1 MSNKRGKVINYI
13 AMAAVLFVLI
23 LAFFLKNQTITYDI
37 AGSTKTSVLLESGQ
51 TVVQTYSPNR
61 RDIKEFDFG
70 LSGET
75 ELSGEYTLVVTEM
88 DDMSGDAIYNI
99 TSSYSGEKDS
109 FLRFKLPKKYN
120 PTPGVRMNLFLKSDA
135 GNAKA
140 VELAAD
146 PTYRSA
152 FIIDG
157 QSGERVLGDATLD
170 LHVVS
175 EKNYKWFLFIY
186 ILIVTIGV
194 TLLISLLFG
203 GLFEDNVA
211 LAMTFSVF
219 FAYIL
224 GMLGLLKFAAGLVFI
239 AAVAGIV
246 LYFIDCNKK
255 DILFYKNIDS
265 GMLLWVVA
273 VAVLFATIRHTYIGD
288 PDSVFYINK
297 CRYMFWTDK
306 LAVRPGYAFFL
317 PMLAYLFETVNG
329 VFSEDVF
336 LIAIK
341 IYEFAVLFAF
351 LNIIKVKNE
360 KCGLLYKLLFLGLC
374 TVLAIA
380 VHPSAYFTALMD
392 IPFAITL
399 SLVIKNLYP
408 FKTDK
413 FSMIRTISTAIVL
426 VMIKRSGL
434 PVVMIISVI
443 LMIQA
448 LRLRKN
454 DKDIVK
460 RYLKAV
466 LIFLLCCIIAGKGID
481 IYSSH
486 TQESIQIDSANDYEY
501 IEKKAEEPSVGR
513 SSEGQQVS
521 STEVGVKELVKT
533 TGVKGVIDA
542 LDGTLLKKLI
552 ATFFSVNVLL
562 GMSYAEVL
570 GVMLLIPAV
579 VWLIRKDDT
588 ALEFLI
594 TVSELVLASLMYYGI
609 IAYKYLFVIEA
620 FNRYSL
626 NAYDRYAIH
635 FIGAVAI
642 YEVLYLVKVL
652 HTQSD
657 EKRSDLRLF
666 VLTLVMLVLVCLRTD
681 FESITSEIDYDIRSI
696 EARRDALEREM
707 SIYYGYGH
715 PLTIYMPDSSFDQAQ
730 YYVKRINLEYWNSMA
745 SFNRSNIASED
756 MVDDYANYLYNN
768 FEYLY
773 LVNYDSD
780 FLKYGAKL
788 FKGEEQDIKRHALYH
803 VDKNPDGTVAL
814 SYLGQIPFED
824 NILRTPDGASRIGG

>member
-1 MSNKRGKVINYI
+1 MSSKRSKVINYI
-13 AMAAVLFVLI
+13 AMTAVLIVLI

-37 AGSTKTSVLLESGQ
+37 AGKTDTSVLLESGQ

-61 RDIKEFDFG
+61 RDISEFDFG
-70 LSGET
+70 LSKES
-75 ELSGEYTLVVTEM
+75 ELSGKYTLVVTEK
-88 DDMSGDAIYNI
+88 DDLSGDAIYNV
-99 TSSYSGEKDS
+99 TSSYSGEKES
-109 FLRFKLPKKYN
+109 LLRFKLPKKYN
-120 PTPGVRMNLFLKSDA
+120 PTPGVRINLVLRSDE

-146 PTYRSA
+146 SSYRSVST
-152 FIIDG
+152 IDG
-157 QSGERVLGDATLD
+157 QSGESVLGDATLD
-170 LHVVS
+170 LHVLS

-186 ILIVTIGV
+186 ILIVTMGV
-194 TLLISLLFG
+194 TLLISRYFG
-203 GLFEDNVA
+203 GLFEDNIA
-211 LAMTFSVF
+211 LSITFSVF

-224 GMLGLLKFAAGLVFI
+224 GMLGLLRFAAGLIFV
-239 AAVAGIV
+239 AAIAGIV

-255 DILFYKNIDS
+255 DILFYTNFEN
-265 GMLLWVVA
+265 GMLLWIVA
-273 VAVLFATIRHTYIGD
+273 VAVLFVTIRHTYIGD

-306 LAVRPGYAFFL
+306 LAVRPSYAFFL

-329 VFSEDVF
+329 VFSEDIF

-351 LNIIKVKNE
+351 LNIIKVKN
-360 KCGLLYKLLFLGLC
+360 KKYDLLFKILFLGLC
-374 TVLAIA
+374 TILAIA

-399 SLVIKNLYP
+399 SLVIKYLYP

-426 VMIKRSGL
+426 VMIKRSGI
-434 PVVMIISVI
+434 PTVMIISVI
-443 LMIQA
+443 LMVQA

-454 DKDIVK
+454 DKDILK
-460 RYLKAV
+460 RYFKAV
-466 LIFLLCCIIAGKGID
+466 LIFLMCCIIVGKGID
-481 IYSSH
+481 IYSLH
-486 TQESIQIDSANDYEY
+486 TVESIQMDYANDYEY
-501 IEKKAEEPSVGR
+501 VEKVAEEQNAK
-513 SSEGQQVS
+513 QQVS
-521 STEVGVKELVKT
+521 TTGVGVKELVKS
-533 TGVKGVIDA
+533 TGIKGVIDA
-542 LDGTLLKKLI
+542 FDGTLLKKLI
-552 ATFFSVNVLL
+552 VTFFSVNVFL
-562 GMSYAEVL
+562 GMSYAAVL

-579 VWLIRKDDT
+579 VWLIRKDDI

-594 TVSELVLASLMYYGI
+594 SVSELVLASVMYYGI

-642 YEVLYLVKVL
+642 YEIVYLVKVL
-652 HTQSD
+652 HAQSD
-657 EKRSDLRLF
+657 EKRSDLKLL
-666 VLTLVMLVLVCLRTD
+666 VLTLVMFVLVSLRTD
-681 FESITSEIDYDIRSI
+681 FDSITSEIDYDIRSI
-696 EARRDALEREM
+696 EARRDGLEREM

-715 PLTIYMPDSSFDQAQ
+715 PVAIYMPEASFDQAQ

-803 VDKNPDGTVAL
+803 VDENPDGTVAL

-824 NILRTPDGASRIGG
+824 NILRTPDGASRIGE